1 MKEDGG
7 SYLSLIRPIAALS
20 RALGTLGSRNAVIEP
35 PSGEKKT
42 RRTELQL
49 LDGSRFSVFL
59 FSIIGLK
66 TNIHYTLHYLSSS
79 YSWSQ
84 QCTFLNNYYLR
95 EFNIQHTDI
104 INISFCDLTG
114 CCCGLDHWTRP
125 SPSAFQLH
133 QLLQS
138 PTLGQ
143 QSGKLR
149 SSVTLTL
156 GLHCSLSLKQI
167 PWMNDQWNRISVLY
181 ICIELLVDV
190 KSYIVS

>member
-1 MKEDGG
+1 MKNHSAKKIYECRAMKEDGG

-84 QCTFLNNYYLR
+84 VPGIYIFK
-95 EFNIQHTDI
+95 
-104 INISFCDLTG
+104 
-114 CCCGLDHWTRP
+114 
-125 SPSAFQLH
+125 QL
-133 QLLQS
+133 Q
-138 PTLGQ
+138 LGQ
-143 QSGKLR
+143 L
-149 SSVTLTL
+149 SVNPPRL
-156 GLHCSLSLKQI
+156 
-167 PWMNDQWNRISVLY
+167 VL
-181 ICIELLVDV
+181 EVGGT
-190 KSYIVS
+190 ST

>member
-1 MKEDGG
+1 MKNHSAKKIYECRAMKEDGG

-84 QCTFLNNYYLR
+84 ESTFLNNYYLR
-95 EFNIQHTDI
+95 EFNI
-104 INISFCDLTG
+104 
-114 CCCGLDHWTRP
+114 
-125 SPSAFQLH
+125 
-133 QLLQS
+133 
-138 PTLGQ
+138 
-143 QSGKLR
+143 
-149 SSVTLTL
+149 
-156 GLHCSLSLKQI
+156 
-167 PWMNDQWNRISVLY
+167 
-181 ICIELLVDV
+181 
-190 KSYIVS
+190 

>member
-1 MKEDGG
+1 MPTQRADVTYLHVLKDISIQMQERRKNAVPSVIQLNWMIRSFIRNAQIEAWNMQEACYSLPICWCRNPESTCTNNFYNQQKWKTVRKKRFMNAEQWRGVEG

-20 RALGTLGSRNAVIEP
+20 RALGTLGSRNAVIEA

-84 QCTFLNNYYLR
+84 KSTFLNNYYLR
-95 EFNIQHTDI
+95 VFNI
-104 INISFCDLTG
+104 
-114 CCCGLDHWTRP
+114 
-125 SPSAFQLH
+125 
-133 QLLQS
+133 
-138 PTLGQ
+138 
-143 QSGKLR
+143 
-149 SSVTLTL
+149 
-156 GLHCSLSLKQI
+156 
-167 PWMNDQWNRISVLY
+167 
-181 ICIELLVDV
+181 
-190 KSYIVS
+190 

>member
-1 MKEDGG
+1 MHRLKHGICRRFVIHCRYADAEIQNLRAPITFTTSKNENHSEKKIYECRAMKEDGG

-20 RALGTLGSRNAVIEP
+20 RALGTLGSRNAVIEA

-84 QCTFLNNYYLR
+84 ESTFLNNYL
-95 EFNIQHTDI
+95 H
-104 INISFCDLTG
+104 LT
-114 CCCGLDHWTRP
+114 
-125 SPSAFQLH
+125 
-133 QLLQS
+133 
-138 PTLGQ
+138 
-143 QSGKLR
+143 
-149 SSVTLTL
+149 
-156 GLHCSLSLKQI
+156 
-167 PWMNDQWNRISVLY
+167 Y
-181 ICIELLVDV
+181 
-190 KSYIVS
+190 